1 MSKHKQTK
9 EEVEFLNNYDSG
21 NYDRP
26 SVTADI
32 LILTTDPSEDTTV
45 FKGELRVL
53 LIKRKGHPFKDCW
66 ALPGGFVGINE
77 DIEAAAYRELKE
89 ETGVDNCYLEQLYTF
104 GKPERDPRMR
114 VISVA
119 YMALTPRE
127 KCAKLLAGDDAS
139 EAAWFRI
146 QISDN
151 TKEII
156 GLVSEDDTVTIN
168 MNDNKSIHTN
178 AELAFDHDEIISLG
192 LKRLQNKIWYTP
204 VACSLMP
211 ELFTISELIKVYE
224 SILREKLY
232 KSNFKNR
239 VNQFL
244 EPTEQKYLTDG
255 VHMRPATLFR
265 MKKEKKDEHNK

>member
-9 EEVEFLNNYDSG
+9 EEVEFLNNYDPG

-32 LILTTDPSEDTTV
+32 LILTTDPLEDTTV

-66 ALPGGFVGINE
+66 ALPGGFVGVNE

-89 ETGVDNCYLEQLYTF
+89 ETGVENCYLEQLYTF
-104 GKPERDPRMR
+104 GKPGRDPRMR

-119 YMALTPRE
+119 YMALMPRE
-127 KCAKLLAGDDAS
+127 NCAELLAGDDAS
-139 EAAWFRI
+139 EAVWFKI
-146 QISDN
+146 QLSEK
-151 TKEII
+151 TKDII
-156 GLVSEDDTVTIN
+156 GLVSEDNTIKIN
-168 MNDNKSIHTN
+168 LNDSKSIHAN

-211 ELFTISELIKVYE
+211 ELFTLSELMKVYE
-224 SILREKLY
+224 GILCEKLY
-232 KSNFKNR
+232 KSNFKLR
-239 VNQFL
+239 INQFL
-244 EPTEQKYLTDG
+244 EPTEQKFITN
-255 VHMRPATLFR
+255 VIHMRPATLYR
-265 MKKEKKDEHNK
+265 MKKEKNDENNK